1 LVGSVSPPVHGVLDR
16 AKIEVAH
23 AVGEVAWTRG
33 DWATATRRWGNGL
46 AVVAPVGDIEAL
58 WARASIARSL
68 ARAAPGTRTAA
79 NALTIAIE
87 TLVPI
92 ADPSAVASRL
102 LASLAGGNT
111 PGASLALAIVGAS
124 QVAVADARAR
134 LALLVEG
141 PSADVASRS
150 DLPFGRH
157 LT

>member
-1 LVGSVSPPVHGVLDR
+1 
-16 AKIEVAH
+16 
-23 AVGEVAWTRG
+23 
-33 DWATATRRWGNGL
+33 
-46 AVVAPVGDIEAL
+46 VAPVGDIEAL

-141 PSADVASRS
+141 PSADVANRS